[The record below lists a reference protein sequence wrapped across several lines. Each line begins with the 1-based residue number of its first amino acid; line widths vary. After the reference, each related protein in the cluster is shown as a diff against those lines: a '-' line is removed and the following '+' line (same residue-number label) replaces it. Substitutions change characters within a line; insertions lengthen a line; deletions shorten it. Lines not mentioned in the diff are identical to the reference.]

1 MKKWLTALFTLALVL
16 LLAACGGGATEEE
29 NKDSATNETA
39 KEETKELVVGA
50 SPTPHAEILEAAQP
64 LLKEKGI
71 DLKIEEFNDYVLP
84 NQALDSE
91 DIDANYFQHIPYLEG
106 QIADNGYKFVNAGG
120 VHIEPIG
127 IYSQRHKSLED
138 VPENATVLFSNSVA
152 DHGRVLALLEK
163 EGLITLKDG
172 VDKLNATT
180 EDIAENPKNLEFKPD
195 YAPELL
201 PQIYNEDEG
210 DLIVINSNFAI
221 DNELNPLEDSIAIES
236 GEGNPYVNVIAVR
249 SGDED
254 REEIKALLEV
264 LNSQEIKDF
273 LLEQYKG
280 AVIPASK

>member
-29 NKDSATNETA
+29 NNDSATNETA
-39 KEETKELVVGA
+39 TEEPKTLVVGA

-71 DLKIEEFNDYVLP
+71 ELKIEEFNDYVLP

-91 DIDANYFQHIPYLEG
+91 DIDANYFQHIPYLES

-127 IYSQRHKSLED
+127 IYSQRHKSLKD

-163 EGLITLKDG
+163 EGLITLKNG

-254 REEIKALLEV
+254 REEIKALLEA
-264 LNSQEIKDF
+264 LNSQKIKDF
-273 LLEQYKG
+273 LLEKYEG
-280 AVIPASK
+280 AVIPANE

>member
-29 NKDSATNETA
+29 NNDSATNKTA
-39 KEETKELVVGA
+39 TEEPKTLVVGA
-50 SPTPHAEILEAAQP
+50 TPTPHAEILEAAQP
-64 LLKEKGI
+64 LLEEKGI
-71 DLKIEEFNDYVLP
+71 ELKIEEFNDYVLR

-195 YAPELL
+195 YAAELL
-201 PQIYNEDEG
+201 PQIYNQDEG

-254 REEIKALLEV
+254 REEIKALLEA
-264 LNSQEIKDF
+264 LNSQKIKDF
-273 LLEQYKG
+273 LLEKYEG
-280 AVIPASK
+280 AVIPANE

>member
-16 LLAACGGGATEEE
+16 LLAACGGGATEE
-29 NKDSATNETA
+29 NNDSATNETA

-50 SPTPHAEILEAAQP
+50 TPTPHAEILEAAQP

-71 DLKIEEFNDYVLP
+71 ELKIEEFNDYVLP

-138 VPENATVLFSNSVA
+138 IPENATVLFSNSVA

-163 EGLITLKDG
+163 EGLITLKEG

-195 YAPELL
+195 YVAELL

-273 LLEQYKG
+273 LLEKYEG
-280 AVIPASK
+280 AVIPANQ

>member
-29 NKDSATNETA
+29 NNDSATNETA

-210 DLIVINSNFAI
+210 DLIVINSNYAI

-236 GEGNPYVNVIAVR
+236 GEDNPYVNVIAVR

-273 LLEQYKG
+273 FLNNIKGQY
-280 AVIPASK
+280 SCFQ